1 MATKEIQQIQITV
14 IKNFVTDSISVQACG
29 NYKAVEFGTID
40 NQFVSLSESD
50 VASVL
55 PDIVFKVEAAM
66 AEGGFTV
73 TEAVPPPPP
82 PPEED
87 GK

>member
-1 MATKEIQQIQITV
+1 MATKEVQQIQITV
-14 IKNFVTDSISVQACG
+14 IKDFTTDSISVSSQG
-29 NYKAVEFGTID
+29 HYKAVEFGTNN

-55 PDIVFKVEAAM
+55 PDIVSKVEAAM

-73 TEAVPPPPP
+73 TEAQ
-82 PPEED
+82 PPEEET
-87 GK
+87 GE

>member
-1 MATKEIQQIQITV
+1 MATKEIQQVQITV
-14 IKNFVTDSISVQACG
+14 IKNFAKDSISVQARG
-29 NYKAVEFGTID
+29 NYKAVEFGTVD

-55 PDIVFKVEAAM
+55 PDIVSKVEAAM

-73 TEAVPPPPP
+73 TEAAPPP

-87 GK
+87 GE

>member
-1 MATKEIQQIQITV
+1 MATKELRQIQITV
-14 IKNFVTDSISVQACG
+14 VKDFAADSISVLACG
-29 NYKAVEFGTID
+29 NYKAVEFGTNN

-55 PDIVFKVEAAM
+55 PDIVSKVEAAM

-73 TEAVPPPPP
+73 TEAQ
-82 PPEED
+82 PPEEGD
-87 GK
+87 GE

>member
-14 IKNFVTDSISVQACG
+14 IKNFATDSISVQARG
-29 NYKAVEFGTID
+29 NYKAVEFETRD

-55 PDIVFKVEAAM
+55 PDIVSKVEAAM

-73 TEAVPPPPP
+73 TEAPPPP
-82 PPEED
+82 PPEEET
-87 GK
+87 GE

>member
-1 MATKEIQQIQITV
+1 MATKEVQQIQITV
-14 IKNFVTDSISVQACG
+14 IKDFTTGSVSVAARG
-29 NYKAVEFGTID
+29 NYKAVEFDAID

-55 PDIVFKVEAAM
+55 PDIVSKVEAAM

-73 TEAVPPPPP
+73 TEAQ

-87 GK
+87 TGE

>member
-14 IKNFVTDSISVQACG
+14 IKNFAKDSISVQARG
-29 NYKAVEFGTID
+29 NYKAVEFGTVD
-40 NQFVSLSESD
+40 NQFVSLSEED

-55 PDIVFKVEAAM
+55 PDIVSKVEAAM

-73 TEAVPPPPP
+73 TEAA
-82 PPEED
+82 PPEEEA
-87 GK
+87 GE

>member
-1 MATKEIQQIQITV
+1 MATKEVQQIQFTI
-14 IKNFVTDSISVQACG
+14 IKDFASGSTSVSARG
-29 NYKAVEFGTID
+29 NYKAVEFNAVD

-55 PDIVFKVEAAM
+55 PDIVSKVEAAM

-73 TEAVPPPPP
+73 TEAVPPPP
-82 PPEED
+82 EED
-87 GK
+87 GE

>member
-14 IKNFVTDSISVQACG
+14 IKDFTTDSISVSARG
-29 NYKAVEFGTID
+29 HYKAVEFGTKS
-40 NQFVSLSESD
+40 NQFISLPESN

-55 PDIVFKVEAAM
+55 PDIVSKVETAM

-73 TEAVPPPPP
+73 TEATPP
-82 PPEED
+82 PPEEGD
-87 GK
+87 GE

>member
-14 IKNFVTDSISVQACG
+14 IKNFAKDSISVQARG
-29 NYKAVEFGTID
+29 TYKAVEFGTVD

-55 PDIVFKVEAAM
+55 PDIVSKVEAAM

-73 TEAVPPPPP
+73 TEAA
-82 PPEED
+82 PPEEED
-87 GK
+87 GES

>member
-1 MATKEIQQIQITV
+1 MATKEIQQVQITV
-14 IKNFVTDSISVQACG
+14 IKNFVTGSISVQARG
-29 NYKAVEFGTID
+29 NYKAVEFGTVD

-55 PDIVFKVEAAM
+55 PDIVSKVEAAM

-73 TEAVPPPPP
+73 TEAVPPPS
-82 PPEED
+82 PEED
-87 GK
+87 GE

>member
-1 MATKEIQQIQITV
+1 MATKEIQQVQITV
-14 IKNFVTDSISVQACG
+14 IKDFTTGSVSVAACG
-29 NYKAVEFGTID
+29 NYKAVEFGTKD

-55 PDIVFKVEAAM
+55 PDIVSKVEAAM

-73 TEAVPPPPP
+73 TEATPP
-82 PPEED
+82 PPEEET
-87 GK
+87 GE

>member
-1 MATKEIQQIQITV
+1 MATKQVQQIQITV
-14 IKNFVTDSISVQACG
+14 IKNFVTDSISVSARG
-29 NYKAVEFGTID
+29 NYMAVEFETLD

-55 PDIVFKVEAAM
+55 PDIVSKVEAAM

-73 TEAVPPPPP
+73 TEAQ
-82 PPEED
+82 PPEEEGD
-87 GK
+87 GE